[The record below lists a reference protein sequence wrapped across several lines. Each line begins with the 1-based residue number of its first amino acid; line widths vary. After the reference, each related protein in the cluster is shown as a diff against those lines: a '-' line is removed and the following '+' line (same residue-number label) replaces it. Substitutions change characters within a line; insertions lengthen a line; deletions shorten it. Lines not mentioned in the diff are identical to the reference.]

1 MSQLNF
7 RYKVSLSAHRPVPK
21 PRRICGHRTGDW
33 SLLFSPFKP
42 HDRAVSKSV
51 EQKPEIITEQ
61 MLSGLQFN
69 EPLALWTFA
78 PKTLQPQDSRRT
90 NEFGLCVNN
99 KPPNDY
105 FPFRRRGKK
114 NARFSQKSDANR
126 LIITAIFTISTYD
139 EKRDLLLL
147 LILQFAIPSRR
158 RA

>member
-78 PKTLQPQDSRRT
+78 PKTLQHRIR
-90 NEFGLCVNN
+90 
-99 KPPNDY
+99 
-105 FPFRRRGKK
+105 
-114 NARFSQKSDANR
+114 DAQTISGSVSTTNR
-126 LIITAIFTISTYD
+126 LTIIFRFVGVVKKCAFFT
-139 EKRDLLLL
+139 KVRCK
-147 LILQFAIPSRR
+147 
-158 RA
+158 